1 MIIPQR
7 ESIRNGYAMCSV
19 KGLSMDVIRSMP

>member
-7 ESIRNGYAMCSV
+7 ESMRNGYAMCSV
-19 KGLSMDVIRSMP
+19 RGLSTDVIRSIP

>member
-1 MIIPQR
+1 MIIPHR
-7 ESIRNGYAMCSV
+7 ESMRKGYAMCSV